1 MRIALVTEAWHPQVN
16 GVVTTWSHVIDILTR
31 QGHEFVVIHPKLF
44 VTVPFPRYPDIRVAL
59 FPYRRMARLL
69 DEFQPDAIHIATEGP
84 LGSAARRYCLRH
96 DLPFTTSYHTQFP
109 DYFKR
114 YFGVP
119 QRWTVP
125 YFRRFHR
132 PARATLVPT
141 PRVKEELDA
150 LGFEHVVTWS
160 RGVDANLFAPI
171 ARDADAAIL
180 PDLPRPLFV
189 CSGRVCLEKNLPAF
203 LDADLPGSKLVI
215 GPGPMLPKLRR
226 RYPNVHFTGYL
237 PPRQYAQQLAAAD
250 VFVFPSV
257 TDTFGLVMLEAMA
270 CGVPVAAYPV
280 TGPID
285 VVKHGVT
292 GILDANLQDA
302 AMSALQL
309 SRDACR
315 QYAMQFSW
323 NTCASQLF
331 DALSARQTA

>member
-1 MRIALVTEAWHPQVN
+1 MRIALVTEAWHPQIN
-16 GVVTTWSHVIDILTR
+16 GVVTTWTHVINILSG
-31 QGHEFVVIHPKLF
+31 QGHEFRVVHAGEF
-44 VTVPFPRYPDIRVAL
+44 ATVPFPRYPDIRVAL
-59 FPYRRMARLL
+59 FPYRRLARLL

-84 LGSAARRYCLRH
+84 LGWAARRYCLKN

-109 DYFKR
+109 DYLKR
-114 YFGVP
+114 YFGIP
-119 QRWTVP
+119 QGWTYP

-141 PRVKEELDA
+141 PRVKQELDA
-150 LGFEHVVTWS
+150 RGFEHVVIWS
-160 RGVDANLFAPI
+160 RGVDAELFTPIPREAHFAPI
-171 ARDADAAIL
+171 RA
-180 PDLPRPLFV
+180 LPRPIFV

-203 LDADLPGSKLVI
+203 LESDLPGSKLVI

-226 RYPNVHFTGYL
+226 RYPAAHFTGYL
-237 PPRQYAQQLAAAD
+237 PPQEYAQHLAAAD

-292 GILDANLQDA
+292 GVLHQDLRTA
-302 AMSALQL
+302 ALQAL
-309 SRDACR
+309 ELNRQDCR
-315 QYAMQFSW
+315 QYAMRFPWS
-323 NTCASQLF
+323 TCAWQLF
-331 DALSARQTA
+331 NTLTAR